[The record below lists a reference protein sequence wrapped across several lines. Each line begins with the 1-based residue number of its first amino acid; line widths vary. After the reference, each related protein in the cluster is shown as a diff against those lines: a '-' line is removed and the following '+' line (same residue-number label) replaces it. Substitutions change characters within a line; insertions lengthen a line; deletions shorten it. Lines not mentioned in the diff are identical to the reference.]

1 MSRKSFIQLLVGLLL
16 SGFFLYWVFRPVD
29 FQQLGQALIDFQWLW
44 AFPFLVVTALS
55 LYLRAVRWRI
65 LLSPVA
71 DLSSR
76 RLFSPLMAGFALNNL
91 LPARAGEFARALFLN
106 RADGLPLAPT
116 FATIVVE
123 RLMDMI
129 VLLSLLAFV
138 FLTIEIDPSFSLP
151 YSTKWSIANG
161 TLAIMCLGGALV
173 LGALGYLAR
182 PLAKSQ
188 SAWKLVNRGL
198 FAISAITLIAAA
210 LIPFFAPEVLSGGQ
224 DFEINGQTLGNLGK
238 NLGAL
243 CGIIVL
249 GSAAFLVPK
258 SRSWIL
264 WAVLEIPY
272 APRTLRLK
280 IRHIADGFASGLQSL
295 TSPGALVQI
304 LAISFALWLLVGM
317 SFQIAA
323 LGFKSMSIGF
333 VQGQAIN
340 VLTCLA
346 ILIPAA
352 PGFWGLMELGIV
364 FSLAIFAIESDPNKA
379 LAFALLVH
387 SLQYF
392 PIVIYGLG
400 CLWNE
405 KKLMG
410 KHHPKP
416 EVDDVF
422 SQY

>member
-1 MSRKSFIQLLVGLLL
+1 
-16 SGFFLYWVFRPVD
+16 
-29 FQQLGQALIDFQWLW
+29 
-44 AFPFLVVTALS
+44 
-55 LYLRAVRWRI
+55 
-65 LLSPVA
+65 
-71 DLSSR
+71 
-76 RLFSPLMAGFALNNL
+76 
-91 LPARAGEFARALFLN
+91 
-106 RADGLPLAPT
+106 
-116 FATIVVE
+116 
-123 RLMDMI
+123 
-129 VLLSLLAFV
+129 
-138 FLTIEIDPSFSLP
+138 
-151 YSTKWSIANG
+151 
-161 TLAIMCLGGALV
+161 
-173 LGALGYLAR
+173 
-182 PLAKSQ
+182 
-188 SAWKLVNRGL
+188 
-198 FAISAITLIAAA
+198 
-210 LIPFFAPEVLSGGQ
+210 
-224 DFEINGQTLGNLGK
+224 
-238 NLGAL
+238 
-243 CGIIVL
+243 
-249 GSAAFLVPK
+249 
-258 SRSWIL
+258 
-264 WAVLEIPY
+264 
-272 APRTLRLK
+272 
-280 IRHIADGFASGLQSL
+280 
-295 TSPGALVQI
+295 
-304 LAISFALWLLVGM
+304 M

-422 SQY
+422 SQSNHS